1 MTKEQYQLDKENLL
15 AKYEKAKIDLQNLY
29 LGRLTEVKIK
39 YSFPLDSAKAQKEMN
54 IRCIANAQNSA
65 FSLYNF

>member
-54 IRCIANAQNSA
+54 IRWFNNALDSVS
-65 FSLYNF
+65 SLYNF